1 MKKLIL
7 SLALGSIAIT
17 GCATKEPTSLETFPL
32 SDVRLLE
39 SPFKHAQDKNIE
51 YILAMNPDRLLAPYL
66 KEAGLAPKADNY
78 DNWENSG
85 LDGHIGGHYLT
96 ALSLAWAATGNQ
108 ELKQRLDYMLDELQR
123 AQDKHGDGYLGGIP
137 GGKAMWQELARGDI
151 RSDLFTLND
160 KWVPLYNI
168 HKIYAG
174 LRDAYF
180 YADSQQALDMLI
192 ALSDWGA
199 TLIGSLTDEQIQQ
212 ILKSEH
218 GGLNEVYADVAEIT
232 GERKYLEL
240 ARRLS
245 HRALLEP
252 LEQQEDK
259 LTGLHANTQIPK
271 VIGYKRVGDLADDKQ
286 WQDAAEFFWNEV
298 VEHRTVA
305 IGGNS
310 VREHFH
316 PSDDFAPM
324 MEDVEGPET
333 CNTYN
338 MLKLTRM
345 LYLTEPETRYIRYYE
360 RAVYNH
366 ILSSQNPDTGGLV
379 YFTPMRPNHYR
390 MYSQPNDAMWCC
402 VGSGIENHSKYGEM
416 IYAHRGDELFVNLF
430 IPSTLNWKEKSI
442 QIRQENHFP
451 DTERT
456 ALTVTGN
463 GDFSLKLRY
472 PTWVDDGTLAIAI
485 NGETFSVEE
494 RPGSYVTIKRHWQSG
509 DRVEIELPMRVET
522 EQLPDQSDYYALTYG
537 PVVLAAKTQPFAG
550 ETLNYFSD
558 DSRMGHIAS
567 GPMCPQEMTPT
578 FVSDDRD
585 FVRGLKRL
593 PGDELRF
600 AAPASLKVANAHTV
614 QTSIGASDLPLLKL
628 QADSGLELIPF
639 YRVHESRYTVYWPY
653 STERDL
659 AEKRMQREAADRMRQ
674 ALAQRTIDK
683 VAPGEQQPEADH
695 FFAGAGTEAGI
706 HRDRHWRHASD
717 WFSYQLKDP
726 EREAQLLR
734 ITYYGLDSDR
744 RFRILANGV
753 KIAEVELDGSHGDD
767 FFDVDYPLPE
777 AVLENAK
784 NGVIALRFEAAAN
797 SIAGGIYGVRLLRT
811 VRDESANMESVDTHI
826 R

>member
-1 MKKLIL
+1 MKRILL
-7 SLALGSIAIT
+7 SLALASITLT
-17 GCATKEPTSLETFPL
+17 GCSNEESPSLETFPL
-32 SDVRLLE
+32 SEVRLLD

-66 KEAGLAPKADNY
+66 KDAGLEPKADNY
-78 DNWENSG
+78 GNWENSG

-108 ELKQRLDYMLDELQR
+108 EIKQRLDYMLDELKR
-123 AQDKHGDGYLGGIP
+123 AQDKNGNGYLGGIP
-137 GGKAMWQELARGDI
+137 AGKAMWQELAQGNI
-151 RSDLFTLND
+151 RSDLFTLNE

-174 LRDAYF
+174 LRDAYL
-180 YADSQQALDMLI
+180 YADSQQALAMLV

-199 TLIGSLTDEQIQQ
+199 LLVESLTDEQVQQ

-218 GGLNEVYADVAEIT
+218 GGLNEIYADVAEIT
-232 GERKYLEL
+232 GEQRYLTV
-240 ARRLS
+240 AKRLS
-245 HRALLEP
+245 HRTILEP
-252 LEQQEDK
+252 LKQQQDA

-271 VIGYKRVGDLADDKQ
+271 VIGYKRVGDLAGDKQ
-286 WQDAAEFFWNEV
+286 WQDAAAYFWNQV

-316 PSDDFAPM
+316 PADDFAPM
-324 MEDVEGPET
+324 IEDVEGPET

-345 LYLTEPETRYIRYYE
+345 LYLSEPDTRYVHYYE
-360 RAVYNH
+360 RALYNH

-390 MYSQPNDAMWCC
+390 MYSQPQAAMWCC

-430 IPSTLNWKEKSI
+430 IPSTLDWKEKGL
-442 QIRQENHFP
+442 QISQKNHIP

-456 ALTVTGN
+456 VLTVTGS

-472 PTWVDDGTLAIAI
+472 PVWVKEGLLSLTV
-485 NGETFSVEE
+485 NGEVFSVEQA
-494 RPGSYVTIKRHWQSG
+494 PGSYITIERHWKDG
-509 DRVEIELPMRVET
+509 DRVEVHLPMHPQA

-537 PVVLAAKTQPFAG
+537 PVVLAAKTDPISG
-550 ETLNYFSD
+550 EQLDYFSD
-558 DSRMGHIAS
+558 DSRMGHVAS

-578 FVSDDRD
+578 FISDDRD
-585 FVRGLKRL
+585 FVRGLQRL

-600 AAPASLKVANAHTV
+600 AAPASLKVVGTQTV
-614 QTSIGASDLPLLKL
+614 SSDS
-628 QADSGLELIPF
+628 DLELIPF
-639 YRVHESRYTVYWPY
+639 HRVHESRYTVYWPH
-653 STERDL
+653 TTKRKL
-659 AEKRMQREAADRMRQ
+659 AEKQKQREAKDRAQ
-674 ALAQRTIDK
+674 LALAQQTIDK

-695 FFAGAGTEAGI
+695 FFAGVGSEAGV
-706 HRDRHWRHASD
+706 HRGRHWRHASD

-726 EREAQLLR
+726 GNEAQTLR
-734 ITYYGLDSDR
+734 ITYYGLDSNR
-744 RFRILANGV
+744 RFHILANGV
-753 KIAEVELDGSHGDD
+753 EIAEVSLDGSHGDD
-767 FFDVDYPLPE
+767 FFEVDYPVPE
-777 AVLENAK
+777 AVFK
-784 NGVIALRFEAAAN
+784 QSRDGVIELKFVAEKNAV
-797 SIAGGIYGVRLLRT
+797 AGAIYGVRLLREGENNL
-811 VRDESANMESVDTHI
+811 ESADTHSG
-826 R
+826 